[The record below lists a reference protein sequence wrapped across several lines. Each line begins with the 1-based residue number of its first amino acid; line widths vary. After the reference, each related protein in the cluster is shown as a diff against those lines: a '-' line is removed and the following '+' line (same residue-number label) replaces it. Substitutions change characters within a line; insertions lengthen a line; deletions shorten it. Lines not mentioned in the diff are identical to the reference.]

1 VREIWLALSNEASA
15 GSTGGSGPHVSLAR
29 AAGTIRF
36 PGPAELAD
44 RYGILVAWA
53 AIIALFGVLEPNTF
67 FTFAN
72 LRIILG
78 TQAVLLIL
86 ALALLLPLTVGE
98 FDLSVTGALGISLI
112 LIGYLNIIRGWP
124 ILPAIAVAL
133 ASGLVIGAVNV
144 FFVMVVRVESIV
156 VTLGTGTMWL
166 GVGYGIWAAN
176 VSGVSESL
184 VSLTRNDFLDVPL
197 AFWYGLIL
205 TLLFWYLYA
214 LTPLGR
220 YLYFVGANRQV
231 SRLSGIPV
239 SAIRTGALMASAM
252 VSSVAGVILAG
263 VLGGSGPNIAGG
275 YLLPAIAAVFLGAT
289 AIIPGRFN
297 PQGTF
302 IAVYFLITGITG
314 LQLLGFSG
322 WVENVFYGAS
332 LVLAVALSRLAAR
345 RRFTQ

>member
-1 VREIWLALSNEASA
+1 LAEPRNSEVDSVTLPRGAS
-15 GSTGGSGPHVSLAR
+15 
-29 AAGTIRF
+29 TIRRF
-36 PGPAELAD
+36 ASGFRVPNPAELAD
-44 RYGILVAWA
+44 RFGILVAWA
-53 AIIALFGVLEPNTF
+53 VIIAMFSVVEPNTF

-72 LRIILG
+72 LRIVLG

-98 FDLSVTGALGISLI
+98 FDLSVTGALGIALI
-112 LIGYLNIIRGWP
+112 LIGYLNIIRGWS
-124 ILPAIAVAL
+124 ILAAIAAAL
-133 ASGLVIGAVNV
+133 LSGVVIGLVNV

-156 VTLGTGTMWL
+156 VTLGSGTMWL
-166 GVGYGIWAAN
+166 GVGYGIWGAN
-176 VSGVSESL
+176 ISGVSDAL
-184 VSLTRNDFLDVPL
+184 VSVTRNNFILDVPF
-197 AFWYGLIL
+197 AFWYGLLL

-239 SAIRTGALMASAM
+239 SAIRAGSLMASAI
-252 VSSVAGVILAG
+252 VSSIAGIILAG
-263 VLGGSGPNIAGG
+263 VLGGSGPNIAAG
-275 YLLPAIAAVFLGAT
+275 YLLPAFAAVFLGAT
-289 AIIPGRFN
+289 AISPGRFN
-297 PQGTF
+297 PLGTF

-314 LQLLGFSG
+314 LELLGFSG

>member
-1 VREIWLALSNEASA
+1 LAERDEVAAASSA
-15 GSTGGSGPHVSLAR
+15 PLTSESVARR
-29 AAGTIRF
+29 AAGAVRI

-53 AIIALFGVLEPNTF
+53 AIIALFAVLEPNTF

-72 LRIILG
+72 LRIVLG

-98 FDLSVTGALGISLI
+98 FDLSVTGALGIALI

-124 ILPAIAVAL
+124 IIAAIAAAL
-133 ASGLVIGAVNV
+133 LSGVVIGLVNV

-156 VTLGTGTMWL
+156 VTLGSGTMWL
-166 GVGYGIWAAN
+166 GVGYGIWGAN
-176 VSGVSESL
+176 ISGVSDAL
-184 VSLTRNDFLDVPL
+184 INVTRNDFFGVPL

-205 TLLFWYLYA
+205 TIVFWYLYSF
-214 LTPLGR
+214 TPLGR

-239 SAIRTGALMASAM
+239 SAIRAGSLMASAI
-252 VSSVAGVILAG
+252 VSSIAGIILAG
-263 VLGGSGPNIAGG
+263 VLGGSGPNIAAG
-275 YLLPAIAAVFLGAT
+275 YLLPAFAAVFLGAT
-289 AIIPGRFN
+289 AISPGRFN
-297 PQGTF
+297 PLGTL

-314 LQLLGFSG
+314 LELLGFSG

>member
-1 VREIWLALSNEASA
+1 LAQRDESSV
-15 GSTGGSGPHVSLAR
+15 GSSGGSKPPLSLAR
-29 AAGTIRF
+29 SPGAFRF

-44 RYGILVAWA
+44 RYGILVAWG
-53 AIIALFGVLEPNTF
+53 AIIVLFAILEPNTF

-98 FDLSVTGALGISLI
+98 FDLSVTGALGVSLV

-124 ILPAIAVAL
+124 ILAAVAVAL
-133 ASGLVIGAVNV
+133 ASGVLIGFVNV
-144 FFVMVVRVESIV
+144 FFVMIVRVESIV

-176 VSGVSESL
+176 VSGVSDSL
-184 VSLTRNDFLDVPL
+184 VAVTRNDFLYVPL
-197 AFWYGLIL
+197 AFWYGLLL
-205 TLLFWYLYA
+205 TLLFWYLYT

-239 SAIRTGALMASAM
+239 TAIRAGSLMASAM
-252 VSSVAGVILAG
+252 VSSLGGVILAG
-263 VLGGSGPNIAGG
+263 VLGGAGPNIAGG
-275 YLLPAIAAVFLGAT
+275 YLLPAFAAVFLGAT
-289 AIIPGRFN
+289 AISPGRFN
-297 PQGTF
+297 PLGTF

-314 LQLLGFSG
+314 LQLLGYSG
-322 WVENVFYGAS
+322 WVENFFYGAS

>member
-1 VREIWLALSNEASA
+1 LAQSEAPA
-15 GSTGGSGPHVSLAR
+15 GSTGGRRPNLSLTR
-29 AAGTIRF
+29 SAGTFRF

-53 AIIALFGVLEPNTF
+53 AIIALFTVLEPNTF
-67 FTFAN
+67 FTLAN
-72 LRIILG
+72 LRIVLG

-98 FDLSVTGALGISLI
+98 FDLSVTGALGIALI
-112 LIGYLNIIRGWP
+112 LIGYLNIVRGWP
-124 ILPAIAVAL
+124 ILAAIAAAL
-133 ASGLVIGAVNV
+133 ASGVVIGLVNI

-156 VTLGTGTMWL
+156 VTLGSGTMWL
-166 GVGYGIWAAN
+166 GVGYGIWGAN
-176 VSGVSESL
+176 ISGVSDSL
-184 VSLTRNDFLDVPL
+184 VSVTRDDFFGVPL

-205 TLLFWYLYA
+205 TIVFWYLYA

-239 SAIRTGALMASAM
+239 SAIRAGSLMASAM
-252 VSSVAGVILAG
+252 VSSIAGIILAG
-263 VLGGSGPNIAGG
+263 VLGGSGPNIAAG
-275 YLLPAIAAVFLGAT
+275 YLLPAFAAVFLGAT
-289 AIIPGRFN
+289 AISPGRFN
-297 PQGTF
+297 PLGTF

-314 LQLLGFSG
+314 LELLGYSG

>member
-1 VREIWLALSNEASA
+1 VRI
-15 GSTGGSGPHVSLAR
+15 
-29 AAGTIRF
+29 

-53 AIIALFGVLEPNTF
+53 AIIALFAFLEPNTF
-67 FTFAN
+67 FTFEN
-72 LRIILG
+72 LRIVLG

-98 FDLSVTGALGISLI
+98 FDLSVTGSLGIGLI
-112 LIGYLNIIRGWP
+112 LVGYLNIIRGWP
-124 ILPAIAVAL
+124 MLLAVGAAL
-133 ASGLVIGAVNV
+133 LSGLVIGAVNV

-156 VTLGTGTMWL
+156 VTLGSGTMWL
-166 GVGYGIWAAN
+166 GVGYGIWGAN
-176 VSGVSESL
+176 ISGLDNSL
-184 VSLTRNDFLDVPL
+184 ISVTRNDLFGVPL

-205 TLLFWYLYA
+205 TVVFWYLYA

-239 SAIRTGALMASAM
+239 GAIRAGSLMASAM
-252 VSSVAGVILAG
+252 VSSVAGIILAG
-263 VLGGSGPNIAGG
+263 VLGGSGPNIAAG
-275 YLLPAIAAVFLGAT
+275 YLLPAFAAVFLGAT
-289 AIIPGRFN
+289 AISPGRFN
-297 PQGTF
+297 PLGTL

-314 LQLLGFSG
+314 LELLGFSG